1 VIAARRAGPCFVQ
14 RYRSRDVA
22 TDIVS
27 RAPEGKPL
35 AEHRLIEIGPD
46 GAAGPA
52 VAVKLAQPLPS
63 FFNAT
68 VRAGCRPSNVID
80 VLGEHSGK
88 MRYARVRIE

>member
-1 VIAARRAGPCFVQ
+1 M
-14 RYRSRDVA
+14 
-22 TDIVS
+22 S

-52 VAVKLAQPLPS
+52 VAVKLAQPLPG
-63 FFNAT
+63 FFNAGG
-68 VRAGCRPSNVID
+68 RAGCRPSNVID
-80 VLGEHSGK
+80 ILGEHAGT